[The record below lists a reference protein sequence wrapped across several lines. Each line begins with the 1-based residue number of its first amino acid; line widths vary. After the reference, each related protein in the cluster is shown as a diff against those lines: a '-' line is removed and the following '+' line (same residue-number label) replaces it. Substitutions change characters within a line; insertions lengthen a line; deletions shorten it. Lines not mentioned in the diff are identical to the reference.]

1 MGQKFAAYSS
11 NGDVFGYYD
20 SVDSPVPS
28 SVTAIPITDS
38 EWRSAINCQFP
49 PVTVSNGALVIPTGP
64 TLAQAQS
71 SQIAL
76 LQSALQK
83 AEQSPI
89 HITLSSGI
97 TTSFNMTSHDWTK
110 IVGLY
115 SKYVVKGDSLP
126 TPYPLLD
133 SQNALQYITKIDIE
147 NLYNAGEAQTVDA
160 TTKFDTLVKSVQTA
174 TTVEAVKRIIW

>member
-1 MGQKFAAYSS
+1 MYYALTLDS
-11 NGDVFGYYD
+11 NGNGIGSHAYVEE
-20 SVDSPVPS
+20 PS
-28 SVTAIPITDS
+28 SY
-38 EWRSAINCQFP
+38 
-49 PVTVSNGALVIPTGP
+49 PTNEIVC
-64 TLAQAQS
+64 TEAQAQNPTVYQVVNGQIVES
-71 SQIAL
+71 LSYAKTSQITL

-133 SQNALQYITKIDIE
+133 SRNVLQYITKIDIE
-147 NLYNAGEAQTVDA
+147 NLYNAGEAQTVNA

-174 TTVEAVKRIIW
+174 TTVEAIKAIVW